1 MAEVLE
7 LAQLAQGHGMADV
20 QVRAGGV
27 DAQLDVEG
35 LALVQLLLQP
45 VERLDLVDAGLDDVN
60 LLFSGKHGCL
70 TFP

>member
-35 LALVQLLLQP
+35 LAAVQLLLQA
-45 VERLDLVDAGLDDVN
+45 VEGLYLVDTRLDDVN